1 MSDKVLVIGGGGREH
16 VIVWKLSLSPRIQT
30 VYVAP
35 GNAGTSTEP
44 KAINVDLDVKTNK
57 AVVDWCTKNGIAL
70 VIIGPEE
77 YLCRGLADDLEAA
90 GMKCFGPSAKA
101 AEIEASKAFAKD
113 FMAKHGIPTA
123 RYQNFQN
130 AESAKTYITNA
141 NFPALVVK
149 ASGLA
154 TGKGV
159 IVAADKREA
168 IAAVDT
174 IMKDKMVGAAGDTV
188 VVEELLDGDE
198 ISVLVFSDGVNYSVM
213 PPAQDH
219 KRLKDGDQGPNTG
232 GMGAYCPCP
241 LVSPQVMEQIR
252 TDVIEKTLSGLRSEG
267 RKFVGVLFAGLMLTE
282 RGPKVLEFNC
292 RFGDPETESI
302 LPLLESDLYETL
314 LACTEGNLPK
324 ALPVWKKNSYAV
336 GVVLASGGYP
346 QSYPKGKVITG
357 LEKAREHGV
366 KIFHAGT
373 AKSGDHIVTSGGRV
387 MVCLAQHSDLRT
399 AKQLA
404 QLGAEIVRFDGK
416 FFRHDIAFRAIGR
429 VSKKDPLTYSMSGVD
444 IAAGDRLVKSITA
457 LTDST
462 KRPGTMG
469 SIGGFGGLFDLK
481 AAGYEDP
488 ILVSGT
494 DGVGTKLKI
503 AQSFHSHDTIGID
516 LVAMC
521 VNDILAQGAEPL
533 FFLDY
538 FACGKLDPGVAKQVI
553 AGITEGCRQAKC
565 ALIGGETA
573 EMPGMYAVGDY
584 DLAGFSVGAVDRDKV
599 LPRSDIKDGDVVL
612 GFPSS
617 GIHSNGY
624 SLVRKV
630 VERAGLRYTDRAP
643 FEESRQLGEV
653 LLSPTRIYV
662 RQLLNAVKRGYIKA
676 LAHITGGGLTENIP
690 RVLPPGFGAFLD
702 CNTWNIQPVFK
713 WLANEGNVGDEEMLR
728 TFNCGIGM
736 VAIASPE
743 NVQAIIDESE
753 GEARVVGQILNIEEG
768 SPKVNVRNFQESL
781 NTRDT
786 KVAKRKFA
794 VLISGSGTNLQA
806 LIDHIAR
813 MDGRSAAEIVLVI
826 SNKEGVQ
833 GLVRAQQAGIPTK
846 VISHKGYKN
855 RVEYDMKLH
864 EALVAA
870 GVEFICLA
878 GFMRIIT
885 EEFINKWYGK
895 IINIHPALLPSFKGH
910 DAHRQAL
917 AMGVKITG
925 CTVHYVA
932 PEVDAGAII
941 AQGATTVEL
950 DDTEETLSERV
961 KLVEHRIFPEAMEM
975 VAQGKVMLRPDGKIV
990 FKRDAS

>member
-16 VIVWKLSLSPRIQT
+16 VIVWKLSLSPRIHT

-35 GNAGTSTEP
+35 GNAGTSTES
-44 KAINVDLDVKTNK
+44 KAVNVDLDVKTNK
-57 AVVDWCTKNGIAL
+57 AVVDWCIKNGIAL

-90 GMKCFGPSAKA
+90 GVRCFGPSAKA

-123 RYQNFQN
+123 QYQNFQN

-168 IAAVDT
+168 ISAVDT

-241 LVSPQVMEQIR
+241 LVSSQVMEQIR
-252 TDVIEKTLSGLRSEG
+252 TDVIEKTLTGLRSEG

-314 LACTEGNLPK
+314 LACTEGNLPR
-324 ALPVWKKNSYAV
+324 ALPVWKKDTYAV

-366 KIFHAGT
+366 QIFHAGT
-373 AKSGDHIVTSGGRV
+373 AKSGNDIVTSGGRV

-553 AGITEGCRQAKC
+553 AGITEGCRQARC
-565 ALIGGETA
+565 SLIGGETA
-573 EMPGMYAVGDY
+573 EMPGMYAIGDY

-599 LPRSDIKDGDVVL
+599 LPRSDIKDGDIVL

-653 LLSPTRIYV
+653 LLSPTKIYV
-662 RQLLNAVKRGYIKA
+662 RLLLNAVKKGYIKA

-728 TFNCGIGM
+728 TFNCGLGM

-743 NVQAIIDESE
+743 NAQAIIDE
-753 GEARVVGQILNIEEG
+753 
-768 SPKVNVRNFQESL
+768 
-781 NTRDT
+781 
-786 KVAKRKFA
+786 
-794 VLISGSGTNLQA
+794 
-806 LIDHIAR
+806 
-813 MDGRSAAEIVLVI
+813 
-826 SNKEGVQ
+826 
-833 GLVRAQQAGIPTK
+833 
-846 VISHKGYKN
+846 
-855 RVEYDMKLH
+855 
-864 EALVAA
+864 
-870 GVEFICLA
+870 
-878 GFMRIIT
+878 
-885 EEFINKWYGK
+885 
-895 IINIHPALLPSFKGH
+895 GH